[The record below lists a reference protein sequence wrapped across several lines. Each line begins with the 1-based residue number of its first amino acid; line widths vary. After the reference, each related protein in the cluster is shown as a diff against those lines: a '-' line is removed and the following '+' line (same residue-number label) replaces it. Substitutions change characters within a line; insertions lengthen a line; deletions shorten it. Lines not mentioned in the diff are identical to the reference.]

1 VSAFLGRLVRDCLA
15 ASAERDAPERVAA
28 VLRDAIARPEV
39 TELSRDE
46 EEVCLHRSQGLTLMS
61 IRQTPNVL
69 FPPHDHGMVAVIA
82 TYDGRE
88 IAKYFR
94 LSSHGVAEVGETAIE
109 AGDVRIFPP
118 HAIHAVAN
126 VGERHSRAIHA
137 YLGDLVTQARS
148 IWDPVSGE
156 REPYSDEA
164 YFRLARPYDPAKPF
178 QRPTTSFAHSV

>member
-1 VSAFLGRLVRDCLA
+1 MSPFLDGLIENCLV
-15 ASAERDAPERVAA
+15 ASTQSDAPERVAA
-28 VLRDAIARPEV
+28 VLRDAIGRPEV
-39 TELSRDE
+39 RELSRDE
-46 EEVCLHRSQGLTLMS
+46 EEVCLHRSGSLTLMS

-82 TYDGRE
+82 TYEGRE

-94 LSSHGVAEVGETAIE
+94 LRSHGVAEVGETAIE
-109 AGDVRIFPP
+109 AGDVRIFPA

-126 VGERHSRAIHA
+126 VGDRHSRAIHA
-137 YLGDLVTQARS
+137 YLGDLVAQPRS
-148 IWDPVSGE
+148 IWDPISGE

-178 QRPTTSFAHSV
+178 HRPTTSFAHSV